1 MEVEI
6 KSSRLARLETDPE
19 FTDGRQQAVVRAFR
33 KVMNLIRQAESSRD
47 LYAFKSLRI
56 EKRGGKKS
64 RLRSLRLNDQYR
76 LFVEFKAKYGKEVV
90 DIIEIGA
97 PHK

>member
-6 KSSRLARLETDPE
+6 KSSRLARIETDPQ

-47 LYAFKSLRI
+47 LYAFKSLKI
-56 EKRGGKKS
+56 KKLMGKRKHQ
-64 RLRSLRLNDQYR
+64 RSLWLNDQYR
-76 LFVEFKAKYGKEVV
+76 LVVEFTVKRGEEVIA
-90 DIIEIGA
+90 IIEIEDY
-97 PHK
+97 HK